1 MTNERYFS
9 FKLLR
14 MLTPWIDELLYC
26 KDQMELNPNI
36 KNTTKLIGTFKITN
50 LYHDHLTW
58 NDCGFWTELPELIG
72 HYLLLNLS
80 FVTPN
85 QDFDGS
91 LGWYNQ
97 THSKGAL
104 KMIADNQV
112 DYIFNN
118 IPNDFL
124 TEHTWNPKL
133 YELSTALRDDY
144 RVAFGVKKE
153 TLKISISDYFKVFS
167 PLVWLLIFSSI
178 ITIALIQTCSNP
190 KRNFHFFLKLYG
202 GYLGLL
208 LNNSSN
214 LLRKSVSRHYLLY
227 FIPILSVLIINLV
240 NIELYSNMLAPRK
253 HCCQDLNCFIKSKLP
268 FYTFANQ
275 PSLTEIKKREEF
287 KIILDRLVT
296 DKSMGKSIE

>member
-1 MTNERYFS
+1 MTNERHFS
-9 FKLLR
+9 FELLR
-14 MLTPWIDELLYC
+14 AVAPWIDEILYC
-26 KDQMELNPNI
+26 RDQMSLNSNI
-36 KNTTKLIGTFKITN
+36 KNTTKLVGTLKITN
-50 LYHDHLTW
+50 LYHDRLTW

-91 LGWYNQ
+91 LGLYNE

-104 KMIADNQV
+104 KMIAENQV

-124 TEHTWNPKL
+124 TEHTWNPNL
-133 YELSTALRDDY
+133 YQLSTALRDDY

-153 TLKISISDYFKVFS
+153 KLKISISDYFRVFS
-167 PLVWLLIFSSI
+167 PLIWLLIFSSI
-178 ITIALIQTCSNP
+178 IAISLFQTCSNR
-190 KRNFHFFLKLYG
+190 KGNLNFFLKLCGDYI
-202 GYLGLL
+202 GLL

-214 LLRKSVSRHYLLY
+214 LLQKSVSRHYLLY
-227 FIPILSVLIINLV
+227 FIPILSILIINLI
-240 NIELYSNMLAPRK
+240 NIKLYSNMLAPRK
-253 HCCQDLNCFIKSKLP
+253 HWCQDLNCFIKSKLP

-275 PSLTEIKKREEF
+275 PSLTEMRKRDEF
-287 KIILDRLVT
+287 KMILERIVT
-296 DKSMGKSIE
+296 DKSMGESVE